1 MTVLS
6 PTARCGAEGGAGTEG
21 SEQLGKLFT
30 AMNTAGS
37 GELSLAV
44 GVPTIQISRRYYIHP
59 QVNVLTTH
67 V

>member
-44 GVPTIQISRRYYIHP
+44 GFQRYKSAAGTTYIHR
-59 QVNVLTTH
+59 
-67 V
+67 